1 MKLLRLSIIE
11 VIWVSSLPLFS
22 LHSSVRR
29 VSYCRFLVAQLLDYF
44 YLLKYGN
51 QAVLPPLADSQMHR

>member
-1 MKLLRLSIIE
+1 MKLRIIE
-11 VIWVSSLPLFS
+11 VIRVSTLTLFS
-22 LHSSVRR
+22 LQSSVRR

-44 YLLKYGN
+44 YLLTYGN